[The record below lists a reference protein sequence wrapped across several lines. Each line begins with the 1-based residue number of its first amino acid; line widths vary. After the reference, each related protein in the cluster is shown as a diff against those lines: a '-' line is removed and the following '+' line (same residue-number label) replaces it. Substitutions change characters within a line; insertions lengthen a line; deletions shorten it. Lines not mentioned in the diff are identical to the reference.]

1 MVLYSSDNTLR
12 TPRVLSV
19 YTRFSTALAVYLFY
33 SLLVSLLCSSLS
45 TITQFLFLSTS
56 SHDSHELPASTVVV
70 FTVVNLSTIHS
81 LLGVA
86 AWLLFL
92 FTSFRFTLLLYCSL
106 LRYSVP
112 FIRIRYSVVVCILL
126 YGLFFTSFLISL
138 TSSLMLVIYYHA
150 FLRLSTPFLMFF

>member
-1 MVLYSSDNTLR
+1 MLT
-12 TPRVLSV
+12 V
-19 YTRFSTALAVYLFY
+19 YTRFSTALAVSLFY
-33 SLLVSLLCSSLS
+33 SLLLSLMCSSLS
-45 TITQFLFLSTS
+45 TVTQFLFLSTS
-56 SHDSHELPASTVVV
+56 SHDSHEHPPALLLT
-70 FTVVNLSTIHS
+70 FTVVNLSINIS

-86 AWLLFL
+86 AWSLFL

-112 FIRIRYSVVVCILL
+112 FTRIRYSVVTCILL

-150 FLRLSTPFLMFF
+150 ILSLSTPFLMFF